1 MAPEPDLNREC
12 EWFSEYLIDR
22 RPTDYV
28 LRKYRE
34 AHHLGHPSAGR
45 PVPLFDHIVMRLALR
60 HAFMLRLADTYSGL
74 FYKEALLRRK
84 LVLLLAIL
92 ECSPGAYERLDRPEV
107 HTRPTLY
114 RLLVLKGLALAAA
127 GLLAVLLLTPIH
139 VFCNISRQWRDR

>member
-1 MAPEPDLNREC
+1 
-12 EWFSEYLIDR
+12 
-22 RPTDYV
+22 
-28 LRKYRE
+28 
-34 AHHLGHPSAGR
+34 
-45 PVPLFDHIVMRLALR
+45 MRLALR

-92 ECSPGAYERLDRPEV
+92 ECSPGAYERLDRPEF